1 MARIRLVIFDIAG
14 TIIEDHGEV
23 LSSFRAA
30 LEKNGIAATEAELRE
45 WKGASK
51 QEVIRHFVARDPG
64 ESSQDKIDQTYDDF
78 RRLLENHYR
87 TLGVAPIAG
96 VEETFAWLREHD
108 ILIAATTGF
117 YREVSDL
124 ILERTGWRKWLA
136 ASISSSDV
144 KQGRPAPFMIFRAM
158 EEAGVSSVSEVINVG
173 DTPLDLQ
180 AGSNAGAAGV
190 VGVLTGLHKEDRLR
204 REPHT
209 HIIGSV
215 ADLPALLQKGFQQ

>member
-1 MARIRLVIFDIAG
+1 MNRIRLVVFDVAG

-23 LSSFRAA
+23 VSAFHAA
-30 LEKNGIAATEAELRE
+30 LKKNGIPATEAELAE

-51 QEVIRHFVARDPG
+51 QEVIRHFVEREHRDNPQ
-64 ESSQDKIDQTYDDF
+64 SRVDKAYSDF
-78 RRLLENHYR
+78 RNLLEDHYR
-87 TLGVAPIAG
+87 GAVIPIAG
-96 VEETFAWLREHD
+96 AEQTFAWLRERD
-108 ILIAATTGF
+108 ILIATTTGF
-117 YREVSDL
+117 YREVNNL
-124 ILERTGWRKWLA
+124 ILEQTGWKRWFR

-144 KQGRPAPFMIFRAM
+144 KQGRPAPLMIFRAM
-158 EEAGVSSVSEVINVG
+158 EEAEVSAVSEVINVG

-190 VGVLTGLHKEDRLR
+190 VGVLTGLHQEERLR

-215 ADLPALLQKGFQQ
+215 RDLPALIERDFQT